1 MFIIIARACLH
12 CHVWQGEHGLLLP
25 QGAVRLARCRGRD
38 DGSTIGYRAL
48 SVVRKEVFRMN
59 YLEQFKYIM
68 GSIVSGLLSLF
79 FPIRDFMYAM
89 LIVFVLNYVFGWIAG
104 MTHGEHWD
112 WKKSMVFFRHCALF
126 FVMTAAVFVTGHF
139 LHNEEETVG
148 VVKVLCG
155 VAIWFYG
162 TNIVR
167 NWRQMLIEDTTMW
180 KVAGFIY
187 YVLTLKMIDKIPYLS
202 EYLKSTDTKAVS
214 NSTIE

>member
-1 MFIIIARACLH
+1 M
-12 CHVWQGEHGLLLP
+12 
-25 QGAVRLARCRGRD
+25 
-38 DGSTIGYRAL
+38 
-48 SVVRKEVFRMN
+48 
-59 YLEQFKYIM
+59 
-68 GSIVSGLLSLF
+68 
-79 FPIRDFMYAM
+79 
-89 LIVFVLNYVFGWIAG
+89 
-104 MTHGEHWD
+104 
-112 WKKSMVFFRHCALF
+112 
-126 FVMTAAVFVTGHF
+126 
-139 LHNEEETVG
+139 G

-202 EYLKSTDTKAVS
+202 EYLRSTDTKAAS